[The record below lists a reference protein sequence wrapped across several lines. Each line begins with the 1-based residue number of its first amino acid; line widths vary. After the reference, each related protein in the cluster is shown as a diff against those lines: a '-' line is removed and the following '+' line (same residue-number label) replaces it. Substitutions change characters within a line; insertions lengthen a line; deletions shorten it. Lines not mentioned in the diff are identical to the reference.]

1 MAEKL
6 NESAL
11 RHARSL
17 IGDGEVVLGERDG
30 WAKEAPTAE
39 EENAFIEKHGWAEY
53 ANWHLGVDETMSEET
68 KGRFSFPYGDFT
80 KVYRGA
86 VITIE
91 SRAAQYD
98 HDDIA
103 AAAKKLLEL
112 IDGN

>member
-6 NESAL
+6 NQSAL

-17 IGDGEVVLGERDG
+17 VSDGTVVLGERDG
-30 WAKEAPTAE
+30 WAKEEPTAE
-39 EENAFIEKHGWAEY
+39 QENAFIEKHGWAAY
-53 ANWHLGVDETMSEET
+53 ADWHLGVDETKSEET

-112 IDGN
+112 IDKD